1 MTSRIARGK
10 LAARAAALGLG
21 ALGVHVVSVRTSMAL
36 VGAGMSDARGLLVL
50 GFAAGA
56 VLLAGQQGAPAGRL
70 RWVAVIPALVSAGL
84 LASMGASG
92 RTWAAWG
99 ALALATVARAV
110 LPAWGAEGAS
120 GPDGTTAGG
129 NAGTVSGALLP
140 GLLAGLFAVLVPAVA
155 GVTPD
160 PRYLLWAGSVA
171 AGTMACAAAEQVPL
185 GGLPPED
192 EVRKRSLAVRSR
204 LVPVQL
210 GIAAG
215 AIAAVFLTSRLT
227 PAWTPLGPILGSMV
241 LSRPLARALV
251 EKDRSPLPAAALAA
265 AGLILGVGI
274 ATA

>member
-1 MTSRIARGK
+1 MPSRVARGK
-10 LAARAAALGLG
+10 VAARAAALGLG
-21 ALGVHVVSVRTSMAL
+21 ALGVHVVSVRTSVAL
-36 VGAGMSDARGLLVL
+36 TGAGMSDARGLLAL

-56 VLLAGQQGAPAGRL
+56 VLLAGSQGAPAGRL
-70 RWVAVIPALVSAGL
+70 RWVAVLPALVSAGL
-84 LASMGASG
+84 LVSLNVGG

-110 LPAWGAEGAS
+110 LPAWGTERPAAS
-120 GPDGTTAGG
+120 ADRANTATGG
-129 NAGTVSGALLP
+129 SGALLP
-140 GLLAGLFAVLVPAVA
+140 GVLAGLFAVLVPAVA

-185 GGLPPED
+185 GGLPPE
-192 EVRKRSLAVRSR
+192 EEARKRNVAVRAR

-210 GIAAG
+210 SVAAG
-215 AIAAVFLTSRLT
+215 AIAAVFLTSRLS

>member
-1 MTSRIARGK
+1 MPNRVARGK
-10 LAARAAALGLG
+10 VAVRAAALGLG
-21 ALGVHVVSVRTSMAL
+21 ALGVHVVSVRTSVAL
-36 VGAGMSDARGLLVL
+36 SGEGMSDTRGLLAL

-56 VLLAGQQGAPAGRL
+56 VLLAGQRGAPAGRL
-70 RWVAVIPALVSAGL
+70 RWVAVVPGLVSAGL
-84 LASMGASG
+84 LASMGAGG

-110 LPAWGAEGAS
+110 LPAWGAERA
-120 GPDGTTAGG
+120 GPGGVPGGTTSS
-129 NAGTVSGALLP
+129 VSGALLP

-171 AGTMACAAAEQVPL
+171 AGTMACAAAEHVPL

-192 EVRKRSLAVRSR
+192 EVRKRGVAVRAR

-210 GIAAG
+210 GIAGG
-215 AIAAVFLTSRLT
+215 AIAAVFLTSRLS
-227 PAWTPLGPILGSMV
+227 PAWTPLGPILAGMV

-265 AGLILGVGI
+265 AGLVLGVGI